1 MLFKDFAQ
9 VLFNNCAGS
18 DTPHQY
24 FLLLFD
30 NIMKDPSTPE
40 EIEQS
45 KKGIYNPFDS
55 LKPDTIERLFKGG
68 SLNTKKLRIVYQ
80 KKSPDKFAKY
90 IQQLDEDVQLHI
102 ENDIKKHLPQ
112 FNAEEGDIGY
122 ACADLF
128 IAIIHDLIDD
138 SSALPANTE
147 KISSLENFEN
157 SFYYDPS
164 DNRIHINNTIIEL
177 PPQLLPPDGIA
188 DEEGEYI
195 VALLNAYADALDLPG
210 LTIDDVPS
218 LKRKYRENFEEQR
231 VNYYSAIR
239 INRILRESFANSDS
253 EMSTWKSET
262 YDYISDTLRDEY
274 DNGYK
279 RLIEVL
285 KTVKDCKT
293 TSIVDQCD
301 RLVGPKERKGVCHL
315 LNIDWT
321 DDYE

>member
-1 MLFKDFAQ
+1 M
-9 VLFNNCAGS
+9 
-18 DTPHQY
+18 
-24 FLLLFD
+24 
-30 NIMKDPSTPE
+30 
-40 EIEQS
+40 
-45 KKGIYNPFDS
+45 
-55 LKPDTIERLFKGG
+55 FKGG
-68 SLNTKKLRIVYQ
+68 SLNVKKLRIIYR

-90 IQQLDEDVQLHI
+90 IQQFDEDVQLNI

-138 SSALPANTE
+138 SPILPTETE
-147 KISSLENFEN
+147 KISSLENFKN
-157 SFYYDPS
+157 SFYYDPV
-164 DNRIHINNTIIEL
+164 DNRIHINNTIIKL

-188 DEEGEYI
+188 DEEGNYI
-195 VALLNAYADALDLPG
+195 AALLNAYADALDSPG
-210 LTIDDVPS
+210 LTVDDVPS
-218 LKRKYRENFEEQR
+218 LKKKYRENFEEQR

-239 INRILRESFANSDS
+239 IIRILRESFANSES
-253 EMSTWKSET
+253 EMNTWKSET

-274 DNGYK
+274 ANGFK

-293 TSIVDQCD
+293 TSIVDQCE
-301 RLVGPKERKGVCHL
+301 RLVGPKEKKGVCHL

-321 DDYE
+321 DNYE

>member
-9 VLFNNCAGS
+9 VLYNNCAGT

-30 NIMKDPSTPE
+30 NIMKDPSTKE

-45 KKGIYNPFDS
+45 KNDKYNPFDS

-68 SLNTKKLRIVYQ
+68 HLNPKKLRNVYQ

-90 IQQLDEDVQLHI
+90 IQQFDEDVQLNI
-102 ENDIKKHLPQ
+102 ENDIKKYLPQ

-128 IAIIHDLIDD
+128 IAIIHDQIDD
-138 SSALPANTE
+138 LPILPTNNG

-164 DNRIHINNTIIEL
+164 DNRIHINNTIIDL
-177 PPQLLPPDGIA
+177 PPQLLPPDDI
-188 DEEGEYI
+188 DEEEGKYI
-195 VALLNAYADALDLPG
+195 TELLKAYADALG
-210 LTIDDVPS
+210 TTELTVDNVPS
-218 LKRKYRENFEEQR
+218 LQRKYRANFEEQR

-239 INRILRESFANSDS
+239 INRILRESFANPDS
-253 EMSTWKSET
+253 EMNTWKSET

-301 RLVGPKERKGVCHL
+301 RLIGPKERKGVCHL
-315 LNIDWT
+315 LDIDWT

>member
-9 VLFNNCAGS
+9 VLYNNCAGS
-18 DTPHQY
+18 NTPHQY

-30 NIMKDPSTPE
+30 NVMKDPSTKE
-40 EIEQS
+40 EKEQS
-45 KKGIYNPFDS
+45 EKGKYNPFDS

-68 SLNTKKLRIVYQ
+68 SLNTKKLRVVYQ

-90 IQQLDEDVQLHI
+90 IQQFDEDVQLNI
-102 ENDIKKHLPQ
+102 ETDIKKHLPQ
-112 FNAEEGDIGY
+112 FNSEEGDIGY

-138 SSALPANTE
+138 SPILPANTE
-147 KISSLENFEN
+147 KITSLGSFEN
-157 SFYYDPS
+157 SFYYDPN

-188 DEEGEYI
+188 EDEGNYI
-195 VALLNAYADALDLPG
+195 AALLNAYADALGTPG
-210 LTIDDVPS
+210 LTVDDVPS
-218 LKRKYRENFEEQR
+218 LQRRYRENFEEQR

-239 INRILRESFANSDS
+239 INRILRESFANPDS

-262 YDYISDTLRDEY
+262 YDYISDTLRDDY
-274 DNGYK
+274 DNGFK